1 MNMSNTRWLYVARR
15 QWGEVSTVVVLRRT
29 TPQEEKKID
38 ENVEAW
44 GKAKEKWGGEES
56 LKKTRKKKQEKRAVK
71 QPMN

>member
-15 QWGEVSTVVVLRRT
+15 QWGKVSILAALRET
-29 TPQEEKKID
+29 TPQEEKNTD

-56 LKKTRKKKQEKRAVK
+56 LKKEGNKKNVH
-71 QPMN
+71 